1 MGTDIRPEISKSSKY
16 WISRHRFYELK
27 HYCLQYPEWKKIYSK
42 LETNSLPKGV
52 CLDCISHS
60 SSISNPTAEIGVLK
74 AEFSKRMNMIEITAQ
89 LADPEL
95 STYIFKAVTEATPFS
110 YLQTVMNIPCCR
122 ETFYERYRRF
132 FWLLSSVR
140 G

>member
-1 MGTDIRPEISKSSKY
+1 MSQIIFAEGSVPVSIAAKV
-16 WISRHRFYELK
+16 F
-27 HYCLQYPEWKKIYSK
+27 
-42 LETNSLPKGV
+42 G
-52 CLDCISHS
+52 HS

-74 AEFSKRMNMIEITAQ
+74 AEFSKRMNMIEITAE

-95 STYIFKAVTEATPFS
+95 SSYIFKAVTEATPFS
-110 YLQTVMNIPCCR
+110 YLQTVMNIPCCM

-132 FWLLSSVR
+132 FWLLSSAR